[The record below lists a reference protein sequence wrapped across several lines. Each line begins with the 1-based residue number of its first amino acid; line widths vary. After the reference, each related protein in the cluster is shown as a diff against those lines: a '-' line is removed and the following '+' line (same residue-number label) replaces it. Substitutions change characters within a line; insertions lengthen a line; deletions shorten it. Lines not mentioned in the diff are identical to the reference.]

1 MKNILLF
8 VSRLFLG
15 SIFVY
20 SGVIKIIDSQG
31 ELGYMR
37 MFNIPATGVLLIAA
51 ISLELI
57 AGVFFI
63 FGLRTRYVGIVLVL
77 FLAITTYIFHSNFS
91 DPSQQVHFLKNL
103 AILGGLLYVT
113 VNEPA

>member
-8 VSRLFLG
+8 ASRLFIG

-37 MFNIPATGVLLIAA
+37 MFDIPGTGVLLVVAVA
-51 ISLELI
+51 VELI

-63 FGLRTRYVGIVLVL
+63 FGLRARYAGVVLIL
-77 FLAITTYIFHSNFS
+77 FLALTTYIFHTNFA

-103 AILGGLLYVT
+103 AIM
-113 VNEPA
+113 